1 MAHSYVS
8 QLLHCVF
15 STKERR
21 RIITPDLQLRLLPY
35 IGGIARE
42 NKFRLLHA
50 GGVDDHIHLL
60 ISLSKIL
67 SISKAIQLLKGGSSK
82 WVHDT
87 FPEYRGR
94 IWCVL
99 DIDKREAEDDTVH

>member
-35 IGGIARE
+35 MGGIARE

-50 GGVDDHIHLL
+50 G
-60 ISLSKIL
+60 
-67 SISKAIQLLKGGSSK
+67 
-82 WVHDT
+82 
-87 FPEYRGR
+87 EGR
-94 IWCVL
+94 RSCSPVVVIIEGPFNFEGHS
-99 DIDKREAEDDTVH
+99 IDKGRLVEMGS